1 MYIYM
6 YIAILFRRD
15 AAVKGD
21 IPSETSA
28 LIVQLRIYS
37 YSIQL
42 YLYFLAFSVRTYI
55 TSNKQNTATINII
68 HSYIKLYLRIAKW
81 SGSLISLQYIAMPIS
96 LFNILYTQLVAMRCY
111 SKPAGFMRAAVSLL
125 CTYGE
130 LYSYMDGYVASCGR
144 RRIARSRPLQLNNKA
159 VYIQNALQTSSP
171 AMEGIRK
178 CIELNMRY
186 YISVTSSCNKER
198 KVKDFVPLCFV
209 ARKRNGNFF
218 CPLLQWSLSTNS
230 P

>member
-1 MYIYM
+1 M

-21 IPSETSA
+21 VPSETSA

-96 LFNILYTQLVAMRCY
+96 LFNILYMRCY

-130 LYSYMDGYVASCGR
+130 LQLYGWICSELWQTTNCTLPPTVAK
-144 RRIARSRPLQLNNKA
+144 Q
-159 VYIQNALQTSSP
+159 
-171 AMEGIRK
+171 
-178 CIELNMRY
+178 
-186 YISVTSSCNKER
+186 
-198 KVKDFVPLCFV
+198 
-209 ARKRNGNFF
+209 
-218 CPLLQWSLSTNS
+218 
-230 P
+230 